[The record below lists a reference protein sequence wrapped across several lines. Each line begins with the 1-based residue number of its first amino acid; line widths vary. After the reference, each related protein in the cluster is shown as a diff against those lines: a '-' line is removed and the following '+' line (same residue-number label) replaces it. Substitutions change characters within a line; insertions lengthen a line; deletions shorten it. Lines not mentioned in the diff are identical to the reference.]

1 MKRHIPGLHQEARN
15 GDDIPEGIFLVEI
28 GRVFYRYHPQKPFFA
43 LRLAIVEPEELAGR
57 TLSGRLYCTPKAL
70 WKLNWFLQDFGYDAE
85 LLGQDVV
92 DEKALLGLRGVV
104 RVSHANV
111 NGRSYLNLDGF
122 APAEEWVE
130 LSATPVGSSDGQKDK
145 SDDL

>member
-15 GDDIPEGIFLVEI
+15 GDDVPEGIFLIEI

-43 LRLAIVEPEELAGR
+43 LRLAILEPEALAGR

-92 DEKALLGLRGVV
+92 DEKALLGRRGVV

-122 APAEEWVE
+122 APVEEWEE
-130 LSATPVGSSDGQKDK
+130 LSATPVPSSDGQKG

>member
-43 LRLAIVEPEELAGR
+43 LRLAILEPEELAGR
-57 TLSGRLYCTPKAL
+57 TLSGRLYCTAKAM
-70 WKLNWFLQDFGYDAE
+70 WKLNWFLKDFGYDAE
-85 LLGQDVV
+85 LLGQDMV
-92 DEKALLGLRGVV
+92 DEKALMGLRGVV
-104 RVSHANV
+104 KVSHANV

-130 LSATPVGSSDGQKDK
+130 LSAVTVGSSEDVDK
-145 SDDL
+145 NDDL

>member
-1 MKRHIPGLHQEARN
+1 MKRHIPGLHREAQNR
-15 GDDIPEGIFLVEI
+15 DDIPEGIFLVEI
-28 GRVFYRYHPQKPFFA
+28 ERVFYGYHPQKSFFA

-92 DEKALLGLRGVV
+92 DEKALLGRRGVV
-104 RVSHANV
+104 RVSRANV

-122 APAEEWVE
+122 APAEEWEE
-130 LSATPVGSSDGQKDK
+130 LSATPVPSSVV
-145 SDDL
+145 ST

>member
-1 MKRHIPGLHQEARN
+1 M
-15 GDDIPEGIFLVEI
+15 
-28 GRVFYRYHPQKPFFA
+28 
-43 LRLAIVEPEELAGR
+43 AIVEPEELAGR

-92 DEKALLGLRGVV
+92 DEKALLGRRGVV
-104 RVSHANV
+104 RVSRANV

-122 APAEEWVE
+122 APAGEWEE
-130 LSATPVGSSDGQKDK
+130 LSATPVPGRDGQKD

>member
-1 MKRHIPGLHQEARN
+1 MRRQIPGLHQQTQTGNE
-15 GDDIPEGIFLVEI
+15 IPDGFFLV
-28 GRVFYRYHPQKPFFA
+28 RVELAFYRYHPQKPFFA
-43 LRLAIVEPEELAGR
+43 LRLAILEPEELAGR
-57 TLSGRLYCTPKAL
+57 TLSGRLYCTARAL

-85 LLGQDVV
+85 LLDQDVV
-92 DEKALLGLRGVV
+92 DEKALLGRRGVV

-111 NGRSYLNLDGF
+111 NGRCYLNLDGF

-130 LSATPVGSSDGQKDK
+130 LSATPIPSSNGQKD

>member
-15 GDDIPEGIFLVEI
+15 GDHIPEGIFLVEI

-43 LRLAIVEPEELAGR
+43 LRLGIVEPEELAGR
-57 TLSGRLYCTPKAL
+57 TLSGRLYCTAKAL

-85 LLGQDVV
+85 LLDQDMV
-92 DEKALLGLRGVV
+92 DEKTLLGLRGVV
-104 RVSHANV
+104 KVSRANV

-122 APAEEWVE
+122 APAGEWEE
-130 LSATPVGSSDGQKDK
+130 LSATPVPSSDGQKD

>member
-28 GRVFYRYHPQKPFFA
+28 ERVFYRYHPQKPFFA

-70 WKLNWFLQDFGYDAE
+70 WKLNWFLKDFGYDAE

-92 DEKALLGLRGVV
+92 DEKALLGRRGVV

-122 APAEEWVE
+122 APAEEWEE
-130 LSATPVGSSDGQKDK
+130 LSATPVHSRDGQKG

>member
-1 MKRHIPGLHQEARN
+1 MKRHIPGLHQEARD

-43 LRLAIVEPEELAGR
+43 LRLAILEPEELAGR

-70 WKLNWFLQDFGYDAE
+70 WKLNWFLRDFGYDAE
-85 LLGQDVV
+85 LLDQEMV

-104 RVSHANV
+104 RVSHSNV

-122 APAEEWVE
+122 AAAGEWEE
-130 LSATPVGSSDGQKDK
+130 LSATPVHSSDGQKE